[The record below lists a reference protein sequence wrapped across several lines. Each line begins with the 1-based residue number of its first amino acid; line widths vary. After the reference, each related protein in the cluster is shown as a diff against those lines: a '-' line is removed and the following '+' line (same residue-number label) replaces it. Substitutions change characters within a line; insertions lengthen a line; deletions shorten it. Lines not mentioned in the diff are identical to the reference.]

1 MRKLQDPKQ
10 DGDCKLSNYKVTE
23 DRAAIKG
30 ETSVYTPLC
39 DLTVED
45 GMETSDQCVN
55 CSCMYEREGNDVMM
69 YESINTTSDLKQGTP
84 DTNVII

>member
-10 DGDCKLSNYKVTE
+10 DGYCKLFNYKVTE

-30 ETSVYTPLC
+30 KTSVYTPLC
-39 DLTVED
+39 DLT
-45 GMETSDQCVN
+45 GMEASDQCVN

-69 YESINTTSDLKQGTP
+69 YESINKKSDLNQETHN
-84 DTNVII
+84 TNVII